1 MHRNK
6 LQGKKLSKYQ
16 RALLKLLNG
25 SWRPPLFP
33 FPHFGANNSMDVK
46 PSIKTSGGYCFPAA
60 LETLLSFLQIL
71 PHVKVVRLLAVLLLP
86 LQSWQGLPRTAQWGH
101 LSPMAICAQ
110 VLLIRPFESTFLKP
124 LPKSLLPHSHRPT
137 CQSTMAVRNCCNI
150 WRYSVNKRQI
160 TKDITFV
167 VLRRILLCSCS
178 PSLSSFDV
186 CAHRCVPER
195 LFHCQTVY
203 PHYSW
208 PKWQVRL
215 GRAPWRVKEVESGG
229 QVKARR
235 GKEPSVSCSP
245 ETVVQASLEQCGLSG
260 SHADHCWFSK
270 LSYIKTSSLGLWETS
285 LQMLIMRQDLA
296 VFSVVS
302 GEKWKNFSMRRMQG
316 NARLFHFYAKKRES
330 DNANN
335 KTKGLFVISSR
346 RALYTL
352 FWCALS
358 TAQMDDP
365 SLSEDIGTPVQS
377 DSWDRIHH
385 PDKRK

>member
-1 MHRNK
+1 
-6 LQGKKLSKYQ
+6 
-16 RALLKLLNG
+16 
-25 SWRPPLFP
+25 
-33 FPHFGANNSMDVK
+33 
-46 PSIKTSGGYCFPAA
+46 
-60 LETLLSFLQIL
+60 
-71 PHVKVVRLLAVLLLP
+71 
-86 LQSWQGLPRTAQWGH
+86 
-101 LSPMAICAQ
+101 
-110 VLLIRPFESTFLKP
+110 
-124 LPKSLLPHSHRPT
+124 
-137 CQSTMAVRNCCNI
+137 MAVGNCCNI

-167 VLRRILLCSCS
+167 GLRRIVLCSCS
-178 PSLSSFDV
+178 PSLSCLDV
-186 CAHRCVPER
+186 CVHRCVPER

-208 PKWQVRL
+208 PKGQVRL
-215 GRAPWRVKEVESGG
+215 DHTPWRVKEVESGG

-235 GKEPSVSCSP
+235 EKEPSVSCSP
-245 ETVVQASLEQCGLSG
+245 ETVVQASLEQGRPSG
-260 SHADHCWFSK
+260 SHVDRCWFSK
-270 LSYIKTSSLGLWETS
+270 LFYIKTFSLGLWETS
-285 LQMLIMRQDLA
+285 LRMLIMKQDLA

-302 GEKWKNFSMRRMQG
+302 GKKCKNFSMCCMQG
-316 NARLFHFYAKKRES
+316 NARFFHFYAKKRES